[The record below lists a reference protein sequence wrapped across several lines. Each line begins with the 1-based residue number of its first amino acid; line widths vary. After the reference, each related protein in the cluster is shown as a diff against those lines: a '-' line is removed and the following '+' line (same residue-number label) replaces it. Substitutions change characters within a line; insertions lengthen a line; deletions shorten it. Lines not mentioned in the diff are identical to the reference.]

1 MLKIIFKINFILLF
15 ISSLSFAQII
25 NDIKVDGNKRIS
37 KESIIVFGGIDF
49 NKNYNDDDLN
59 VILKNI
65 YETNFFKEIN
75 LKINNSILEVLV
87 IENPIIENLQI
98 NGIKSKNLTELLFDK
113 IKLKNRSSY
122 IESSFLSDL
131 NLIKNIIKNSG
142 YYFAEIKTSS
152 ILNEEQNSIRLSYDI
167 DLGKRAKIQEVQ
179 FIGDKKIKDR
189 KLKNIITTEE
199 SKFWK
204 FISQSIYLNYERIEL
219 DKRLLTNFYKNS
231 GYYNVKITNSFVEF
245 NNNNSF
251 KLIFNIDSGKKFKF
265 NDLTLVLS
273 DDYDSKYFSKI
284 NETLIKLKNQD
295 YSLNKVEKILREV
308 DKIALTRQ
316 YQFIDAS
323 LEETIINSDK
333 LDISISLKDN
343 AKYYV
348 EKINIFGNSYTI
360 EEVIRNSL
368 IVDEGDPYNEILF
381 NKSVNNIKA
390 KNIFSKVE
398 TDISPGSSE
407 GLKVVTL
414 TVEEKPTGEISL
426 GAGVG
431 TSGGTIGGG
440 IKENNFLGK
449 GIKLN
454 SNLQISENTIKGQFI
469 YEKPNFNYS
478 DNSLFTSI
486 RSTSTDNIT
495 DFGYKTSDVGLSL
508 GTSYEQF
515 ENLYFRPELDVSYE
529 KLETTSNA
537 STSLKKQEG
546 NYFDTYFN
554 YNLDYDLRNNKFRA
568 DEGYRNTFYQELP
581 LASDNYEIIN
591 SFESTRYQKILDTVT
606 KVSFYG
612 KAVNT
617 LNNEDVRISKR
628 LYMPSS
634 KLRGFESGK
643 IGPVENNDY
652 IGGNYISALNF
663 SATLPQLLPSFQNLD
678 FSLFVDAGNVWG
690 VDYNSSIDDNNKIRS
705 SAGMAM
711 DLLTPIGPL
720 NFSLSQPITKSSTDK
735 TESFRFNLG
744 TTF

>member
-1 MLKIIFKINFILLF
+1 M
-15 ISSLSFAQII
+15 
-25 NDIKVDGNKRIS
+25 
-37 KESIIVFGGIDF
+37 
-49 NKNYNDDDLN
+49 
-59 VILKNI
+59 
-65 YETNFFKEIN
+65 
-75 LKINNSILEVLV
+75 
-87 IENPIIENLQI
+87 
-98 NGIKSKNLTELLFDK
+98 
-113 IKLKNRSSY
+113 
-122 IESSFLSDL
+122 
-131 NLIKNIIKNSG
+131 
-142 YYFAEIKTSS
+142 
-152 ILNEEQNSIRLSYDI
+152 
-167 DLGKRAKIQEVQ
+167 
-179 FIGDKKIKDR
+179 
-189 KLKNIITTEE
+189 
-199 SKFWK
+199 
-204 FISQSIYLNYERIEL
+204 
-219 DKRLLTNFYKNS
+219 
-231 GYYNVKITNSFVEF
+231 
-245 NNNNSF
+245 
-251 KLIFNIDSGKKFKF
+251 
-265 NDLTLVLS
+265 
-273 DDYDSKYFSKI
+273 
-284 NETLIKLKNQD
+284 
-295 YSLNKVEKILREV
+295 
-308 DKIALTRQ
+308 
-316 YQFIDAS
+316 
-323 LEETIINSDK
+323 
-333 LDISISLKDN
+333 
-343 AKYYV
+343 
-348 EKINIFGNSYTI
+348 
-360 EEVIRNSL
+360 
-368 IVDEGDPYNEILF
+368 
-381 NKSVNNIKA
+381 VN
-390 KNIFSKVE
+390 
-398 TDISPGSSE
+398 
-407 GLKVVTL
+407 L

-581 LASDNYEIIN
+581 LVSDNYEIIN

-617 LNNEDVRISKR
+617 LSNEDVRISKR

-652 IGGNYISALNF
+652 IGGNYISAFNF

>member
-1 MLKIIFKINFILLF
+1 MLKTIFKINFILLF

-75 LKINNSILEVLV
+75 LKINNSILEVSV

-678 FSLFVDAGNVWG
+678 FSLFLDAGNVWG
-690 VDYNSSIDDNNKIRS
+690 VDYNSAIDDNNKIRS

>member
-1 MLKIIFKINFILLF
+1 MLKTIFKINFILLF

-75 LKINNSILEVLV
+75 LKINNSILEVSV

>member
-1 MLKIIFKINFILLF
+1 MLKTIFKINFILLF

-75 LKINNSILEVLV
+75 LKINNSILEVSV

-495 DFGYKTSDVGLSL
+495 DFGYKTSDVGISL

>member
-1 MLKIIFKINFILLF
+1 MLKTIFKINFILLF

-75 LKINNSILEVLV
+75 LKVNNSILEVSV

-581 LASDNYEIIN
+581 LVSDNYEIIN

-678 FSLFVDAGNVWG
+678 FSLFLDAGNVWG
-690 VDYNSSIDDNNKIRS
+690 VDYNSAIDDNNKIRS

>member
-1 MLKIIFKINFILLF
+1 MFKTIIRINFILFF
-15 ISSLSFAQII
+15 ISSLSIAQTISE
-25 NDIKVDGNKRIS
+25 IKVDGNKRIS
-37 KESIIVFGGIDF
+37 KESIIIFGDIDF
-49 NKNYNDDDLN
+49 NKSYNDDDLDT
-59 VILKNI
+59 VLKNI

-75 LKINNSILEVLV
+75 LKINNSILEISV
-87 IENPIIENLQI
+87 IENPIIEDVQI
-98 NGIKSKNLTELLFDK
+98 NGIKSANLTELLFDK

-122 IESSFLSDL
+122 IESLFLSDL
-131 NLIKNIIKNSG
+131 NLVKNILKSSG
-142 YYFAEIKTSS
+142 YYFADVKTTST
-152 ILNEEQNSIRLSYDI
+152 LNEEQNSTRLTYDI
-167 DLGKRAKIQEVQ
+167 NLGKRAKIHEVQ

-189 KLKNIITTEE
+189 KLMNIITSEE

-204 FISQSIYLNYERIEL
+204 FISQSIYLNSERIEL
-219 DKRLLTNFYKNS
+219 DKRLLTNFYKNN

-245 NNNNSF
+245 NNEDSF
-251 KLIFNIDSGKKFKF
+251 KLIFNINSGEKFIF
-265 NDLTLVLS
+265 NELTLVLS
-273 DDYDSKYFSKI
+273 DDYDSKYFMKI
-284 NETLIKLKNQD
+284 NKSLVDLKNQE
-295 YSLNKVEKILREV
+295 YSLDKVEKILREV
-308 DKIALTRQ
+308 DKIALTKQ

-323 LEETIINSDK
+323 LDETIINNNK
-333 LDISISLKDN
+333 LNISFSLKDN
-343 AKYYV
+343 EKFYV
-348 EKINIFGNSYTI
+348 EKINILGNNYTI

-398 TDISPGSSE
+398 TNIIPGSSE
-407 GLKVVTL
+407 GLKVVNL

-454 SNLQISENTIKGQFI
+454 SNLQFSENSIKGQFI

-495 DFGYKTSDVGLSL
+495 DFGYKTSDLGVSL
-508 GTSYEQF
+508 GTSFEQF
-515 ENLYFRPELDVSYE
+515 ENLYFRPEVDISYE
-529 KLETTSNA
+529 KLETTSAA
-537 STSLKKQEG
+537 SASLKKQEG
-546 NYFDTYFN
+546 NYFDSYFN
-554 YNLDYDLRNNKFRA
+554 YSLDYDLTNKRFRP
-568 DEGYRNTFYQELP
+568 DEGFRNIFQQELP
-581 LASDNYEIIN
+581 VISDNYEIVN
-591 SFESTRYQKILDTVT
+591 SFESTRYQKISEMVT

-612 KAVNT
+612 KAVNS
-617 LNNEDVRISKR
+617 LGNEDVRISKR
-628 LYMPSS
+628 LFMPSS

-643 IGPVENNDY
+643 IGPLENNDY

-663 SATLPQLLPSFQNLD
+663 RASLPKFLPSFQNID
-678 FSLFVDAGNVWG
+678 FALFVDAANVWG
-690 VDYNSSIDDNNKIRS
+690 VDYDSAIDDNNKIRS
-705 SAGMAM
+705 STGVAM

-720 NFSLSQPITKSSTDK
+720 NFSLSQPITKNSTDK

>member
-1 MLKIIFKINFILLF
+1 MLKTIFKINFILLF

-75 LKINNSILEVLV
+75 LKINNSILEVSV

-617 LNNEDVRISKR
+617 LSNEDVRISKR

>member
-1 MLKIIFKINFILLF
+1 M
-15 ISSLSFAQII
+15 
-25 NDIKVDGNKRIS
+25 
-37 KESIIVFGGIDF
+37 
-49 NKNYNDDDLN
+49 
-59 VILKNI
+59 
-65 YETNFFKEIN
+65 
-75 LKINNSILEVLV
+75 
-87 IENPIIENLQI
+87 
-98 NGIKSKNLTELLFDK
+98 
-113 IKLKNRSSY
+113 
-122 IESSFLSDL
+122 
-131 NLIKNIIKNSG
+131 
-142 YYFAEIKTSS
+142 
-152 ILNEEQNSIRLSYDI
+152 
-167 DLGKRAKIQEVQ
+167 
-179 FIGDKKIKDR
+179 
-189 KLKNIITTEE
+189 
-199 SKFWK
+199 
-204 FISQSIYLNYERIEL
+204 
-219 DKRLLTNFYKNS
+219 
-231 GYYNVKITNSFVEF
+231 
-245 NNNNSF
+245 
-251 KLIFNIDSGKKFKF
+251 IFNIDSGKKFKF

-454 SNLQISENTIKGQFI
+454 SNLQISENSIKGQFI

-515 ENLYFRPELDVSYE
+515 ENLYFRPELDVSY
-529 KLETTSNA
+529 
-537 STSLKKQEG
+537 
-546 NYFDTYFN
+546 
-554 YNLDYDLRNNKFRA
+554 
-568 DEGYRNTFYQELP
+568 
-581 LASDNYEIIN
+581 
-591 SFESTRYQKILDTVT
+591 
-606 KVSFYG
+606 
-612 KAVNT
+612 
-617 LNNEDVRISKR
+617 
-628 LYMPSS
+628 
-634 KLRGFESGK
+634 
-643 IGPVENNDY
+643 
-652 IGGNYISALNF
+652 
-663 SATLPQLLPSFQNLD
+663 
-678 FSLFVDAGNVWG
+678 
-690 VDYNSSIDDNNKIRS
+690 
-705 SAGMAM
+705 
-711 DLLTPIGPL
+711 
-720 NFSLSQPITKSSTDK
+720 
-735 TESFRFNLG
+735 
-744 TTF
+744 